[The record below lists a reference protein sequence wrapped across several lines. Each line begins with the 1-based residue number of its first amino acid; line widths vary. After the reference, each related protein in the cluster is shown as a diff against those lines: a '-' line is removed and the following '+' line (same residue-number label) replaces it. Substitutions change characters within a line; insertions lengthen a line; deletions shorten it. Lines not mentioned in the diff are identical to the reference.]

1 MWGRGRACVHV
12 KHLEH
17 ADGGGMRAVL
27 RFWKDMS
34 RHQGGG
40 GNTAVLGL
48 SSARIAGVMCFRRDD
63 GVPVTKISMSLISCS
78 VTARL
83 ARWHHVM
90 IKWRQ
95 V

>member
-1 MWGRGRACVHV
+1 MGERESVCVHV
-12 KHLEH
+12 KHRDH
-17 ADGGGMRAVL
+17 ADGAGMRAVL

-63 GVPVTKISMSLISCS
+63 GVPITKISMEAS
-78 VTARL
+78 
-83 ARWHHVM
+83 
-90 IKWRQ
+90 
-95 V
+95 